1 VVIWYIFPVLVCC
14 TGKNLATLVATEIST
29 EQKQTGGKKLVRLQ
43 IGENNFFCLRNQ
55 FEKSSDNGE
64 KIVQLSHARTR
75 KFVSQSYDRELH
87 TTPAL

>member
-43 IGENNFFCLRNQ
+43 IGENNFFL
-55 FEKSSDNGE
+55 FEKP
-64 KIVQLSHARTR
+64 I
-75 KFVSQSYDRELH
+75 
-87 TTPAL
+87 